1 MPAPTN
7 PARGTQLPHAK
18 LTKEIVRTMRIRN
31 SMGVSCKRMAKQ
43 YGVHVNTVERA
54 ISYQNWWHV

>member
-7 PARGTQLPHAK
+7 PARGNELPQAK
-18 LTKEIVRTMRIRN
+18 LTKEIVRTMRIRS

-54 ISYQNWWHV
+54 VNLTNWWHR

>member
-1 MPAPTN
+1 MPAPAN
-7 PARGTQLPHAK
+7 PARGNELPHAK

-43 YGVHVNTVERA
+43 YGVHVNMVERA
-54 ISYQNWWHV
+54 VSYQNWWHV

>member
-18 LTKEIVRTMRIRN
+18 LTNEIVRTMRIRN
-31 SMGVSCKRMAKQ
+31 SMGVSCKRMAQQ

-54 ISYQNWWHV
+54 ISYQNWWHL

>member
-1 MPAPTN
+1 
-7 PARGTQLPHAK
+7 
-18 LTKEIVRTMRIRN
+18 MRIRN

-54 ISYQNWWHV
+54 VNLTNWWHR